1 MPREL
6 GGGCKG
12 QNWLNC
18 MTRYFDRDEYR
29 NRDVYTLIYPYTEL
43 DLNQSLTVFLNR
55 NWRRNFKKDSF
66 LRVVYLTYKG
76 EIMET
81 IVVFLL

>member
-1 MPREL
+1 MPQPVPEVFISYFWNNDFGLVVFVPPVPKHLKPREL

-18 MTRYFDRDEYR
+18 VTRYFDRDEYR

-43 DLNQSLTVFLNR
+43 DLNQS
-55 NWRRNFKKDSF
+55 
-66 LRVVYLTYKG
+66 
-76 EIMET
+76 
-81 IVVFLL
+81 